1 MAQSLMTSIIA
12 DLGSN
17 YRTEDADVLTDI
29 YNEVVDNALRFSNR
43 QFKTDRDAQIE
54 ILASDIRRCV
64 KTIYLQRGAEDVS
77 SQTQS
82 GLASTYD
89 DAMEK
94 MRNDIYKGNKR
105 ILL

>member
-12 DLGSN
+12 DLGAN
-17 YRTEDADVLTDI
+17 YRSEDSEVLTDI
-29 YNEVVDNALRFSNR
+29 YNEAVNNALRFSNR
-43 QFKTDRDAQIE
+43 QYKSDQDAQIE

-82 GLASTYD
+82 GLASVYD
-89 DAMEK
+89 DAMER
-94 MRNDIYKGNKR
+94 MRNDIYKGGKR
-105 ILL
+105 ILI